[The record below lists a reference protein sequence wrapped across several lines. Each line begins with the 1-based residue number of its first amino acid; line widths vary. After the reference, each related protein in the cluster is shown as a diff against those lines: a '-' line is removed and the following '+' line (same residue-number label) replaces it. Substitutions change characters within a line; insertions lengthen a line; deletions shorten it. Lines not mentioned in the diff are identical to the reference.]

1 VFIMAGRLSPA
12 RRSADY
18 LARNCWSAGSAR
30 ILGAFVQLKE
40 DVLNASSDRLLRRTL
55 WVNAVFSV
63 VSGAVGVVFAAPF
76 AAWATHAPLSV
87 AGLDLATVFELLG
100 IGVVLFGVI
109 CGWAASRETVPQVWA
124 RVILVADIAWVA
136 ASALVLV
143 LPAPWTTA
151 GIAGIVV
158 VALIVA
164 DIAFMEYLGL
174 RRLGAA
180 H

>member
-1 VFIMAGRLSPA
+1 VFIMTARLSSA
-12 RRSADY
+12 RWSADY
-18 LARNCWSAGSAR
+18 LPRNCRPTGSSRNLA
-30 ILGAFVQLKE
+30 AFVQPEE
-40 DVLNASSDRLLRRTL
+40 DIMNASSDRLLRRTL
-55 WVNAVFSV
+55 WGNAVFSV
-63 VSGAVGVVFAAPF
+63 VSGAVGVAYATPF

-87 AGLDLATVFELLG
+87 AGLDLAVVFELLG

-109 CGWAASRETVPQVWA
+109 CGWVASRETLPQGWA
-124 RVILVADIAWVA
+124 RVIFAADIVWVA

-143 LPAPWTTA
+143 LPAPWTTV

-164 DIAFMEYLGL
+164 DIAILEYLGL

>member
-1 VFIMAGRLSPA
+1 M
-12 RRSADY
+12 
-18 LARNCWSAGSAR
+18 
-30 ILGAFVQLKE
+30 
-40 DVLNASSDRLLRRTL
+40 NASSDRLLRRTL
-55 WVNAVFSV
+55 WGNAVFSV
-63 VSGAVGVVFAAPF
+63 VSGAVGVAYATPF

-87 AGLDLATVFELLG
+87 AGLDLAVVFELLG

-109 CGWAASRETVPQVWA
+109 CGWVASRETLPQGWA
-124 RVILVADIAWVA
+124 RVIFAADIVWVA

-143 LPAPWTTA
+143 LPAPWTTV

-164 DIAFMEYLGL
+164 DMAVLEYLGL
-174 RRLGAA
+174 RRLSTA

>member
-1 VFIMAGRLSPA
+1 M
-12 RRSADY
+12 
-18 LARNCWSAGSAR
+18 
-30 ILGAFVQLKE
+30 
-40 DVLNASSDRLLRRTL
+40 NASTDRLLRRTL
-55 WVNAVFSV
+55 WGNAAFSV
-63 VSGAVGVVFAAPF
+63 VSGVALAAFAGPF
-76 AAWATHAPLSV
+76 AKV
-87 AGLDLATVFELLG
+87 AAHGPVALMGLDLAIVFELLG

-109 CGWAASRETVPQVWA
+109 CGWVASRETLPQGWA
-124 RVILVADIAWVA
+124 RVIFAADIIWVA

-143 LPAPWTTA
+143 LPAPWTTV

-164 DIAFMEYLGL
+164 DIAILEYLGL